1 MSKVIITWDSNWAD
15 EMDIS
20 GFSIVSDQ
28 EAKDLK
34 KKLNERKT
42 SFTICVGTNEDI
54 DYDNGSDLLSE
65 LSFKKI
71 SDEDAK
77 IIRKYV
83 GDEFGFTEF
92 LSQVEYWDDEE
103 EDEDYDD
110 DYVDEDED

>member
-15 EMDIS
+15 EMDIA
-20 GFSIVSDQ
+20 GFSIVSDK

-34 KKLNERKT
+34 KKLNDRQT

-54 DYDNGSDLLSE
+54 EYSDGSELLGE

-77 IIRKYV
+77 VIRKYV

-92 LSQVEYWDDEE
+92 LTQVEYWDDG
-103 EDEDYDD
+103 EDED
-110 DYVDEDED
+110 DEDED

>member
-15 EMDIS
+15 EMDIA
-20 GFSIVSDQ
+20 GFSIVSEQ
-28 EAKDLK
+28 AAKDLK

-54 DYDNGSDLLSE
+54 EYSDGSELLSE

-71 SDEDAK
+71 SDEDVK
-77 IIRKYV
+77 VIRKYI

-92 LSQVEYWDDEE
+92 QDQVEYWDDEE
-103 EDEDYDD
+103 DEEDED
-110 DYVDEDED
+110 